1 MQLNSHLK
9 YLHIPAFLRMLLDCH
24 HATLHQHT
32 MSTLTTFASA
42 TVPRPVSPRLRSM
55 LEDPIVPT
63 LLRMSG
69 PNVVMMLALASTSL
83 IEMWF
88 LAKLGTDV
96 LAGVAVVVPVL
107 MLMQNMSQGAVGG
120 GISSAIARALGAGD
134 TALADSLARHAVVL
148 SAVIGLVFT
157 VLLLSVST
165 PLLRFLGAEG
175 ASLAAAKEYGH
186 IVFAGLVLTWVM
198 SALASVIRGTGNML
212 MPSAVICGGA
222 VLLIPIC
229 AGLIYGVGPV
239 PPLGVAGGAWALVAY
254 QALGTLV
261 LGWYCLSGRNAAS
274 LRPGPLH
281 WAPMRSILAVG
292 GLACI
297 NPLLTNGLI
306 ASTTAIVGAY
316 AGTQALAGYATA
328 ARLEYL
334 LIPLAFGLGGPLVA
348 LVGSNIGAGQP
359 ERARRIALAGGA
371 MAFVAAEVIGVAAAI
386 WPETWLRLFGTDET
400 LLETGAQ
407 YLRVAGPFY
416 GFFAMGFALYF
427 ASQGARRLKW
437 PLLAG
442 AMRLGIYAGVGWLIL
457 HVTGS
462 LTAFFAMGAVAM
474 TVYGLCVLV
483 SVASGSWFTQPQR

>member
-1 MQLNSHLK
+1 M
-9 YLHIPAFLRMLLDCH
+9 
-24 HATLHQHT
+24 
-32 MSTLTTFASA
+32 
-42 TVPRPVSPRLRSM
+42 
-55 LEDPIVPT
+55 PT

-69 PNVVMMLALASTSL
+69 PNTVMMLALASTSL
-83 IEMWF
+83 VEMWF

-107 MLMQNMSQGAVGG
+107 MLMQNMSQGAMGG

-134 TALADSLARHAVVL
+134 TALADALARHAVVL
-148 SAVIGLVFT
+148 SAAIGLVFT
-157 VLLLSVST
+157 LLFLSLST

-186 IVFAGLVLTWVM
+186 VVFGALVLTWVM

-212 MPSAVICGGA
+212 LPSAVICGGA
-222 VLLIPIC
+222 ILLIPIC
-229 AGLIYGVGPV
+229 AGLIFGFGPV

-261 LGWYCLSGRNAAS
+261 LGWYCLSGRNAAR
-274 LRPGPLH
+274 LRLGPLH
-281 WAPMRSILAVG
+281 WAPMGSILGVG

-306 ASTTAIVGAY
+306 ASTAAIVGAY

-334 LIPLAFGLGGPLVA
+334 LIPLAFGLGGPMVA

-359 ERARRIALAGGA
+359 ERARRIALVGGA
-371 MAFVAAEVIGVAAAI
+371 LAFVAAEIVGLAAAI

-407 YLRVAGPFY
+407 YLRIAGPFY

-442 AMRLGIYAGVGWLIL
+442 AIRLVLYAGIGWVIL

-462 LTAFFAMGAVAM
+462 LTAFFVSGAVAM
-474 TVYGLCVLV
+474 TVYGLCVLA
-483 SVASGSWFTQPQR
+483 SVASGNWITHPRR